1 MLLGLAIIGGLAL
14 KNLSSIPKPKT
25 STPVLVKKAIPQVDQ
40 DFKAA
45 KQWEKNGNE
54 SLANKNYEDADSQFL
69 KALDFYEATN
79 EADSADI
86 VRMRAS
92 LAKAKEG
99 ARDFVGAHKQWKLAF
114 KLDPEQK
121 PNLKKIEKKIR
132 NNATSINDRAQKL
145 LDEKK
150 PAEARKK
157 AKSAYKIFKAYS
169 GSKSQLAR
177 SLHLLAESDLAEAKF
192 EESLALYG
200 RAEKLSPDEACAQTI
215 YELAVALNSW
225 E

>member
-1 MLLGLAIIGGLAL
+1 MLVGLAFIGVLAV
-14 KNLSSIPKPKT
+14 KNLKSLPAPAPSVSAP
-25 STPVLVKKAIPQVDQ
+25 VKKVIPVNQ
-40 DFKAA
+40 DLKAA
-45 KQWEKNGNE
+45 KQWEESGE
-54 SLANKNYEDADSQFL
+54 VSLANKNFEQADSQFL
-69 KALDFYEATN
+69 KALDFLEATD
-79 EADSADI
+79 ADSADI
-86 VRMRAS
+86 VRVRGS

-99 ARDFVGAHKQWKLAF
+99 AKDLVGAHKQWKLVF

-121 PNLKKIEKKIR
+121 PNLKRIEKKIR
-132 NNATSINDRAQKL
+132 KNASSINDRAQKL

-192 EESLALYG
+192 EESLALYR
-200 RAEKLSPDEACAQTI
+200 RAEKLSPDEARAQTI